1 MKMVIYTAGGNYCVT
16 NERNYN
22 AVIQNAREIHQMQD
36 FNSAEEVIE
45 YFCTYFG
52 SKAEDFIIIGGG
64 N

>member
-1 MKMVIYTAGGNYCVT
+1 MVIYTAAGSYYVT
-16 NERNYN
+16 NESNYN
-22 AVIQNAREIHQMQD
+22 AVIQNAKEIHKMQD

-52 SKAEDFIIIGGG
+52 SKAEDFIIIGE